1 MNSKQVYYF
10 TVILNNRQTNVKAKK
25 TAEFTF
31 VFRNLAKDIQ
41 LGQTHLASESANN
54 LENESEVCVID
65 DDADSL
71 RVRVQIR
78 GDIQRY
84 VLGLVC
90 LRILLLNCYI
100 FPWLLTGYHEHFH
113 LLLTQK
119 QWSKKTVLQYINVT
133 VLIYRKLFFEYLMNV
148 DALNT
153 FILCNQGCIHFGLS
167 IQ

>member
-1 MNSKQVYYF
+1 MLDHAVLSFFQDGAFSKTVVVNCKQVYYF
-10 TVILNNRQTNVKAKK
+10 TVIFSNRPANVKAKK
-25 TAEFTF
+25 TVELTF

-84 VLGLVC
+84 LLGLVG

-100 FPWLLTGYHEHFH
+100 FPQLLRGYHEHF
-113 LLLTQK
+113 LLLSTVIIYFHK
-119 QWSKKTVLQYINVT
+119 QWSKKIVNNNI
-133 VLIYRKLFFEYLMNV
+133 
-148 DALNT
+148 
-153 FILCNQGCIHFGLS
+153 
-167 IQ
+167 